1 MGSCMPIEIDAL
13 LGCVADARGCALGHR
28 CFAAVVCQA
37 MAGRPWLGLLAS
49 VPGLSNVP
57 GFRAGRRV
65 VRPAARA
72 GRIARV
78 IFQDD
83 GLVLAEGGV

>member
-1 MGSCMPIEIDAL
+1 MTIP
-13 LGCVADARGCALGHR
+13 
-28 CFAAVVCQA
+28 
-37 MAGRPWLGLLAS
+37 PWLGLLAS

-57 GFRAGRRV
+57 GFRAGRRAV
-65 VRPAARA
+65 SPAARA

-83 GLVLAEGGV
+83 GLVLAEGVSGKNSLVGT